1 MFIFVFPNDLSDLPP
16 EIEFSID
23 LVPNIAP
30 ISQAPYRMA
39 LEELMELKEQLQE
52 LVNKGFIKPS
62 VSPWGA
68 P

>member
-52 LVNKGFIKPS
+52 
-62 VSPWGA
+62 
-68 P
+68 